1 MQSQLIRFF
10 NSQLNNWELARNNF
24 ALLSTVRVREFK
36 IGEVDVQV
44 HFNPSRI
51 KSSSAKI
58 DAKSISTRPCFLC
71 EKNRPKEQ
79 LEISWRDYVLLVNP
93 YPIFPQHF
101 TIPHK
106 THKIQEILPHFS
118 DMLDLAMLLPD
129 FVVFYNGPKSGA
141 SAPDHFH
148 FQAGTKNFLPLI
160 GQRSTVEKK
169 EIQSSVFL
177 WKNYLRSVV
186 EVVNPCKNEVID
198 IFREIYAKLQT
209 DNAEPMMNVVAFYE
223 NECWHVLVLPR
234 KTFRP
239 WQYSAE
245 DESEKLL
252 ISPGTA
258 EICGVLIAPVEEHF
272 ERISEK
278 DIEDIFSQVSLEIS
292 W

>member
-1 MQSQLIRFF
+1 M
-10 NSQLNNWELARNNF
+10 
-24 ALLSTVRVREFK
+24 
-36 IGEVDVQV
+36 
-44 HFNPSRI
+44 
-51 KSSSAKI
+51 
-58 DAKSISTRPCFLC
+58 
-71 EKNRPKEQ
+71 
-79 LEISWRDYVLLVNP
+79 
-93 YPIFPQHF
+93 
-101 TIPHK
+101 
-106 THKIQEILPHFS
+106 
-118 DMLDLAMLLPD
+118 
-129 FVVFYNGPKSGA
+129 
-141 SAPDHFH
+141 
-148 FQAGTKNFLPLI
+148 
-160 GQRSTVEKK
+160 
-169 EIQSSVFL
+169 
-177 WKNYLRSVV
+177 

-258 EICGVLIAPVEEHF
+258 EMCGVLIAPVEEHF